1 MSKLIFHKMH
11 GAGNDFV
18 LFDWREEDR
27 QLSSR
32 QANQVADRRLG
43 VGCDQILIIRK
54 PLSHGSLAAYEILN
68 SDGSPA
74 GQCGNGARCIALYLK
89 MAGTTETRFKLDSP
103 SGMIEVSLCPDGEFE
118 LDMGEPRFTAGQVP
132 ISLDPVDSPDGVS
145 YELDS
150 PFGHLEFAAASMG
163 NPHALLQV
171 GNIDEANVAGMG
183 AFLGSQA
190 VFPDGCNIGFT
201 QVINR
206 SQIHL
211 RVFERG
217 AGETL
222 ACGSGACAAVALL
235 RKQGLVDDS
244 VEVFLPGGLL
254 VIKWPGVGKGVTMK
268 GPATHVFS
276 GTMCHE

>member
-1 MSKLIFHKMH
+1 MTKLTFHKMH

-18 LFDWREEDR
+18 LFDWRDEDR

-32 QANQVADRRLG
+32 QANLIGDRRLG
-43 VGCDQILIIRK
+43 IGCDQILVIRK
-54 PLSHGSLAAYEILN
+54 PVDSSNLAAYEILN

-89 MAGTTETRFKLDSP
+89 MTGTTEPRFKLESP
-103 SGMIEVSLCPDGEFE
+103 SGIIEVSLCPDGEFE
-118 LDMGEPRFTAGQVP
+118 LDMGEPRFAAGQVP
-132 ISLDPVDSPDGVS
+132 ISLVPADSPDGVI
-145 YELDS
+145 YKLDS
-150 PFGHLEFAAASMG
+150 PFGPLEFATASMG

-171 GNIDEANVAGMG
+171 DNIETAKVAEIGS
-183 AFLGSQA
+183 FLGSQP
-190 VFPDGCNIGFT
+190 VFPEGCNIGFV
-201 QVINR
+201 QVIDR
-206 SQIHL
+206 SQIRL

-235 RKQGLVDDS
+235 QKQGLVDDS
-244 VEVFLPGGLL
+244 VQVFLPGGLL
-254 VIKWPGVGKGVTMK
+254 VIKWPGVGKGITMK